1 MPPMPADHGVR
12 DAATVLILRDAP
24 GGFETL
30 MLRRHGRSGF
40 AADMWVFPGGVV
52 DAADAT
58 LPADRWTGL
67 DLASLEQ
74 RFDLPGAKVLA
85 FHVAAV
91 RETFEEAGLL
101 LAHHADG
108 ASPDLSDPDLL
119 RLRHDLADR
128 DTDVDFV
135 GWLQDQDLVLE
146 LGELT
151 YLSHWLTPTVEPRR
165 YDTRFFVARMP
176 ADQDAGHDQLEITD
190 QQWIAPGTALDEYSA
205 GRMQLIYPT
214 IKTLQ
219 ALTDHATVDD
229 VVAWAAAQRQIRR
242 ILPHAVIA
250 DGKLVDILHPD
261 HPDYPHELYGQQP

>member
-1 MPPMPADHGVR
+1 MPSMVAAEGVR

-24 GGFETL
+24 SGFETL

-52 DAADAT
+52 DTADGH
-58 LPADRWTGL
+58 LPAERWSGIDLQALADRF
-67 DLASLEQ
+67 
-74 RFDLPGAKVLA
+74 RLPAQDVLA
-85 FHVAAV
+85 YHVAAV
-91 RETFEEAGLL
+91 REAFEEAGLL

-108 ASPDLSDPDLL
+108 SPPDLSDPDLL

-128 DTDVDFV
+128 DTDVDFN
-135 GWLQDQDLVLE
+135 GWLAQRELVLD

-176 ADQDAGHDQLEITD
+176 DAQDAGHDQLEITD
-190 QQWIAPGTALDEYSA
+190 QRWISPGKALDEYA
-205 GRMQLIYPT
+205 EKRMQLIYPT

-219 ALTDHATVDD
+219 SLKDHATVDD
-229 VVAWAAAQRQIRR
+229 VMAGADAQPQIRR
-242 ILPHAVIA
+242 ILPHAVLE
-250 DGKLVDILHPD
+250 DGELVDILHPD
-261 HPDYPHELYGQQP
+261 HPDYPHELYQDEP

>member
-1 MPPMPADHGVR
+1 MPSMVAAEGVR
-12 DAATVLILRDAP
+12 DAATVLILRAAQS
-24 GGFETL
+24 GYEIL

-52 DAADAT
+52 DPDDGT
-58 LPADRWTGL
+58 LPPERWRGVDL
-67 DLASLEQ
+67 DALAA
-74 RFDLPGAKVLA
+74 RFELPAEKVLA

-101 LAHHADG
+101 LARRTDG
-108 ASPDLSDPDLL
+108 SPPDLSDPALL
-119 RLRHDLADR
+119 QLRHDLADR
-128 DTDVDFV
+128 TTDVDFV
-135 GWLQDQDLVLE
+135 GWLQSQDLVLE

-176 ADQDAGHDQLEITD
+176 AAQDAGHDHLEITD
-190 QQWIAPGTALDEYSA
+190 QRWIGPAQALEEYSA

-219 ALTDHATVDD
+219 SLLDHDTIDD
-229 VVAWAAAQRQIRR
+229 VVAWADAQPRIRR
-242 ILPHAVIA
+242 ILPHAVLE
-250 DGKLVDILHPD
+250 DGELVDILHPD
-261 HPDYPHELYGQQP
+261 HPDYPHELYRGQP

>member
-1 MPPMPADHGVR
+1 MPRMAAAKDVR
-12 DAATVLILRDAP
+12 NAATVLILRDAP
-24 GGFETL
+24 DGPETL

-52 DAADAT
+52 DAGDGALPPHRWSGIDIDA
-58 LPADRWTGL
+58 
-67 DLASLEQ
+67 LAQ
-74 RFDLPGAKVLA
+74 RFDLPTDKVLA

-91 RETFEEAGLL
+91 RETFEEAGVL
-101 LAHHADG
+101 LAHHGDG
-108 ASPDLSDPDLL
+108 RRPDLSDPQLL
-119 RLRHDLADR
+119 QLRHDLADR

-135 GWLQDQDLVLE
+135 GWLESQDLILE

-176 ADQDAGHDQLEITD
+176 VQQDAGHDQLEITD
-190 QQWIAPGTALDEYSA
+190 QRWISARKALEEYSA

-219 ALTDHATVDD
+219 SLADHATVDD
-229 VVAWAAAQRQIRR
+229 VVAAADAQPEIRR
-242 ILPHAVIA
+242 ILPHAVVA
-250 DGKLVDILHPD
+250 DGELVDILHPD
-261 HPDYPHELYGQQP
+261 DPDYPSELYQDES

>member
-1 MPPMPADHGVR
+1 MVAAPGVR
-12 DAATVLILRDAP
+12 DAATVLILRDTSD
-24 GGFETL
+24 GFETL

-52 DAADAT
+52 DADDAT

-67 DLASLEQ
+67 DIDALAERFALPPQ
-74 RFDLPGAKVLA
+74 RVLA

-101 LAHHADG
+101 LAHRSDG
-108 ASPDLSDPDLL
+108 TPPDLSDPELL
-119 RLRHDLADR
+119 QLRHDLADR
-128 DTDVDFV
+128 ETDVDFV
-135 GWLQDQDLVLE
+135 GWLQSQDLVVD

-176 ADQDAGHDQLEITD
+176 AAQDAGHDQLEITD
-190 QQWIAPGTALDEYSA
+190 QRWVAPSRALAEYSA
-205 GRMQLIYPT
+205 GRLQLIYPT

-219 ALTDHATVDD
+219 SLVGHANVDE
-229 VVAWAAAQRQIRR
+229 VVAWAEAQPEIRR
-242 ILPHAVIA
+242 ILPHAVIN
-250 DGKLVDILHPD
+250 DGELVDILHPD
-261 HPDYPHELYGQQP
+261 HPEYPHELYRDES